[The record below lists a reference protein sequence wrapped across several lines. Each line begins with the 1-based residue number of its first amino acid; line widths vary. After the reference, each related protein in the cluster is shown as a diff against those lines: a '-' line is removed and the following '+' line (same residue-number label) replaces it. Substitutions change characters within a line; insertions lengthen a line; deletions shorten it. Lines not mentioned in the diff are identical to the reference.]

1 MQKENCE
8 TWSDNKT
15 QRVILFGVIASEK
28 LVNLRIVNGRQI
40 VHKYKQLLAIAEPEI
55 DAITEETH

>member
-1 MQKENCE
+1 VKC
-8 TWSDNKT
+8 KT
-15 QRVILFGVIASEK
+15 QIILFGVIASEK

-40 VHKYKQLLAIAEPEI
+40 AHKYKQLLAIAEPEI